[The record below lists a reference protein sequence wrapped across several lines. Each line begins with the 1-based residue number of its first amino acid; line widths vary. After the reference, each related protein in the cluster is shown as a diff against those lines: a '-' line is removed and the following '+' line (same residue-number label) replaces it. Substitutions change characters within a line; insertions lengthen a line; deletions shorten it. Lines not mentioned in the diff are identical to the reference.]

1 MATVRP
7 LVTVSCSGSFR
18 HTDPDLYSLQK
29 LESGP
34 LFRFISHS
42 RAEPGVDVKKEYP
55 VVQCMSSNMT
65 LRIKFEGLH
74 DNLVLSTIITCSH
87 KFHTK
92 SDMAAHCNLR
102 YIVRSVDSSNSD
114 NVMEYL
120 R

>member
-34 LFRFISHS
+34 LFRFISHI
-42 RAEPGVDVKKEYP
+42 RADPGVDVKKEYP

-74 DNLVLSTIITCSH
+74 DNLVYNLV
-87 KFHTK
+87 
-92 SDMAAHCNLR
+92 AAKVEEMIKVQR
-102 YIVRSVDSSNSD
+102 ASIDAQD
-114 NVMEYL
+114 DT
-120 R
+120 